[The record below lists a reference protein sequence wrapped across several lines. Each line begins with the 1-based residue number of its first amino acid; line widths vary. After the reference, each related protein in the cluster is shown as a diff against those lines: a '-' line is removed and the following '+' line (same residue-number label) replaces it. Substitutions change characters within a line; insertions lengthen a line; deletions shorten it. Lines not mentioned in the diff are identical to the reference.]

1 MFSVDGVTWMWPCDI
16 ERVAEMTPSQIS
28 GLMLDGS
35 VFNDVLGTYMR
46 YTVTVA
52 VPLTCRDEYAALYE
66 MLTLPVDGHRFILP
80 YNNGQVEVTGRV
92 ARVSDVYVRMP
103 DGGNCWK
110 GVRFTVE
117 GNHPT
122 KAVSLGEAIAA
133 GRAPLPETAVPEEG
147 ACYEFRDGA
156 WVEAAFE
163 NGDGR
168 WY

>member
-1 MFSVDGVTWMWPCDI
+1 MFYVDGVSWRWPCDI
-16 ERVAEMTPSQIS
+16 ERAAEMTPSQIS

-66 MLTLPVDGHRFILP
+66 ILTRPVDGHRFLLP
-80 YNNGQVEVTGRV
+80 YNNGWVEITGRV

-103 DGGNCWK
+103 DGGSCWN
-110 GVRFTVE
+110 GVRFSVE

-122 KAVSLGEAIAA
+122 KAMSLGEVIAA
-133 GRAPLPETAVPEEG
+133 GRAPLPEVAVPEEG
-147 ACYEFRDGA
+147 AGYTFRDGA
-156 WVEAAFE
+156 WVETAFE
-163 NGDGR
+163 EGDVR
-168 WY
+168 EY